1 MNNEIRG
8 IMNVEI
14 IFNDLQNLMLI
25 LTSSASGLNKNI
37 AAECAVE
44 SK

>member
-14 IFNDLQNLMLI
+14 IFNDLHNLMLI
-25 LTSSASGLNKNI
+25 LASSASG
-37 AAECAVE
+37 
-44 SK
+44 

>member
-25 LTSSASGLNKNI
+25 LASSASG
-37 AAECAVE
+37 
-44 SK
+44 

>member
-25 LTSSASGLNKNI
+25 LASPASG
-37 AAECAVE
+37 
-44 SK
+44 